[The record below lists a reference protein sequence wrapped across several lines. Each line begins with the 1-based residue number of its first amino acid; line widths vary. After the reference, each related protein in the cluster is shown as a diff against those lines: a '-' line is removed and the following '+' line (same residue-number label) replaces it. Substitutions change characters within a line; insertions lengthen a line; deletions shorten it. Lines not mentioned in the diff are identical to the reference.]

1 MKYIPRLPSQNINVT
16 VTSTIKELFLL
27 TGALAVIL
35 TGIYLVLG
43 LAVDFFVPRISI
55 DFEKK
60 ISSLFI
66 RGIPS
71 LPSFKKKRI
80 YLQTLVNR
88 LQTKCGNLPYQLKV
102 HLVEDD
108 RCNAMAY
115 PGGHIIVF
123 TGLFNAV
130 SSENELASVLGH
142 EMGHYA
148 NRDHLR
154 GLGRALILTS
164 VSVLVFGPDS
174 RVNNFLLEL
183 LNLTNLSFSRKQELW
198 ADEYALMRLQCLYGH
213 VGGAADFLIKIPKAQ
228 DPGRFGH
235 YFSTHPEN
243 RRRIERV
250 KTLIRQK
257 GLRNGPK
264 SPLSF

>member
-1 MKYIPRLPSQNINVT
+1 
-16 VTSTIKELFLL
+16 
-27 TGALAVIL
+27 
-35 TGIYLVLG
+35 
-43 LAVDFFVPRISI
+43 
-55 DFEKK
+55 
-60 ISSLFI
+60 
-66 RGIPS
+66 
-71 LPSFKKKRI
+71 
-80 YLQTLVNR
+80 
-88 LQTKCGNLPYQLKV
+88 
-102 HLVEDD
+102 VEDD
-108 RCNAMAY
+108 RFNAMAY

-213 VGGAADFLIKIPKAQ
+213 VGGATDFLIKIPKAQ